1 MVSPAFRRSSSL
13 LVLVGL
19 LWAAAAQPALVPQV
33 GCFAEWQQPTDIL
46 MHTPQEELF
55 VGVIHPEAALFERP
69 FSIAGAAAEHRAYI
83 RLLER
88 HGARVHTVVET
99 LLSGTVDSNARAIP
113 GPALDELRDFA
124 AHFIHVDASALG
136 ADEQAEQKNY
146 LSKTLHRLAHAGVL
160 TSTRGRGGGFLL
172 ARSADQIPLLAVVGL
187 FDQIEPRRQCLLGR
201 PVCSDQHAC
210 EAHVQWKD
218 VSERVAR
225 FFSETS
231 VADLMGPGR
240 PRGRGG
246 DREPGQKSAA
256 VARRR

>member
-1 MVSPAFRRSSSL
+1 MLSQTAEYALRT
-13 LVLVGL
+13 VLY
-19 LWAAAAQPALVPQV
+19 
-33 GCFAEWQQPTDIL
+33 
-46 MHTPQEELF
+46 
-55 VGVIHPEAALFERP
+55 
-69 FSIAGAAAEHRAYI
+69 IAG
-83 RLLER
+83 
-88 HGARVHTVVET
+88 HGD
-99 LLSGTVDSNARAIP
+99 GPARAEEMAASLGIP
-113 GPALDELRDFA
+113 R
-124 AHFIHVDASALG
+124 
-136 ADEQAEQKNY
+136 NY